1 MAGICSVG
9 GAEKGG
15 TMSNSNKSAMG
26 AVVHKYAALCV
37 AAALA
42 LGGCSRRDERTI
54 GTPEN
59 PLVVVFSPAHSP
71 SPGALAFI
79 RKHLQAATGLSVD
92 LKVAETPA
100 AAIKQFSAGLAD
112 AGLVT
117 LEEYL
122 VAREEYGVRP
132 ELQALRGDK
141 LAEYEGAILTRTSG
155 GADSVKDLAGRKF
168 GFVGPYSVSGF
179 TLPAILLKRAGITV
193 AAYFAPT
200 HEDNLK
206 KLVKG
211 EVYAAAT
218 YARQASRYPGLKILV
233 YTGRIPNEPLI
244 VRYSL
249 GPEKRKALSDA
260 FLTLAGTAEGRR
272 ALGSVADIT
281 GFRPADEAA
290 YRQLHDLLLAE
301 GQSVYDLIPE
311 GWQIYRLNQPYY
323 PD

>member
-1 MAGICSVG
+1 
-9 GAEKGG
+9 
-15 TMSNSNKSAMG
+15 MSNSNKSAMG
-26 AVVHKYAALCV
+26 AAGYKYAALCV

-42 LGGCSRRDERTI
+42 LGGCSRRDERTV

-71 SPGALAFI
+71 SSGALAFI
-79 RKHLQAATGLSVD
+79 RKHLQTATGLSVD

-132 ELQALRGDK
+132 ELQALRGDR
-141 LAEYEGAILTRTSG
+141 LAEYEAAILTKSSG
-155 GADSVKDLAGRKF
+155 GAKRVEDLKGKEF

-179 TLPAILLKRAGITV
+179 TLPAIFLKHAGITV

-200 HEDNLK
+200 HESNLK

-211 EVYAAAT
+211 EIYAAAT
-218 YARQASRYPGLKILV
+218 YAGQASRYPGLKILV
-233 YTGRIPNEPLI
+233 YTGKVPNEPVI
-244 VRYSL
+244 VRNSL
-249 GPEKRKALSDA
+249 SPEKRKALSEA
-260 FLTLAGTAEGRR
+260 FLTLAGTGEGRK
-272 ALGSVADIT
+272 ALGAVADIT

-290 YRQLHDLLLAE
+290 YRPMHDLLLAE